1 MLAKALHAGLYYAN
15 EALAKHDAEL
25 GRSTHKT
32 ETKALLIVADIKLIK
47 RVIREMERAPT
58 VTSDN

>member
-25 GRSTHKT
+25 GRSIRKN
-32 ETKALLIVADIKLIK
+32 EMEAKLIEADIRLIK
-47 RVIREMERAPT
+47 RVIREMESAPT
-58 VTSDN
+58 VNADN